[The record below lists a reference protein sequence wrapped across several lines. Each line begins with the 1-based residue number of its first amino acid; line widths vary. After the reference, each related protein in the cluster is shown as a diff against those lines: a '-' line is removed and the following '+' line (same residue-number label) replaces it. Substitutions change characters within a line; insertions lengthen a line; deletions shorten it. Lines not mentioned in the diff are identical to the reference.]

1 MATIKIKKSKKKEVS
16 QDKKLRDQIITSKT
30 TSFISLSNEELINK
44 SKELIIDICNDTSN
58 EDNLINYEALINAM
72 EKKIL
77 NKNILIIINI
87 NTIQIIVIQIL
98 MKKYTKK

>member
-44 SKELIIDICNDTSN
+44 SK
-58 EDNLINYEALINAM
+58 
-72 EKKIL
+72 
-77 NKNILIIINI
+77 
-87 NTIQIIVIQIL
+87 
-98 MKKYTKK
+98 